1 MGYRLRTNARH
12 VHASENKIINTL
24 RSVLQTDAILSTYSY
39 FQFDQNKRNK
49 HTILFSTFKL

>member
-1 MGYRLRTNARH
+1 MGYCLRTNARH

-24 RSVLQTDAILSTYSY
+24 QSVIQTAAILLTYSY

-49 HTILFSTFKL
+49 HTALFSTFKL